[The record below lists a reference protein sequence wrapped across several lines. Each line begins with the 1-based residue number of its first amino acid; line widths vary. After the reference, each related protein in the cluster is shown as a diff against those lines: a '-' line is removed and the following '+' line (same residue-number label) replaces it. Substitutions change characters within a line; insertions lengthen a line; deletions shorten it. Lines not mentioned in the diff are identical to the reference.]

1 VKRHLAVLIT
11 TGVLAAPPAAASP
24 FVFSTGS
31 VTDLIAAA
39 SRPAGNGKIEIESA
53 DDFTLSGETRI
64 TNATFTGLLTNGATA
79 ANVSAVD
86 IEIYRVFPLDSDTV
100 RLIRVPTRANSPSDD
115 AFATKESP
123 ANELTFTTSTL
134 SASFTA
140 QNSVLNGIN
149 PSPNQTTMGEGQL
162 TGVEVQFNVNFATP
176 FDLPAGHYFFVP
188 QVLLSSAASE
198 FDWLSATRPIV
209 APGTPFPLGQPDLQ
223 AWIRNANLDPDWLR
237 IGTDI
242 VGGATPPTYNMAFSL
257 TGQTVPEP
265 ATLALFGVG
274 LAGLGFPRRRK
285 IH

>member
-31 VTDLIAAA
+31 VTDLIATA